1 MAQQERLPTAPIPC
15 TYSDPTRSSASSL
28 LTLLH
33 TTLQHCR
40 NTLYLLCTSP
50 SPTIAPRLFA
60 FNGTSLQGP
69 YDLPMLQGKASIS
82 SFTAV
87 SNPSRDTDLLL
98 FSTDNNT
105 FGVTMGTDILKPRT
119 AVFALGDGTL
129 PNSTE
134 STSTPTFTSVPSP
147 SATVSSQPVQ
157 SADRM
162 TSGIIGSVAG
172 VICILTF
179 LYCRYFR
186 KGRVQDRIARIMNQH
201 DGAAHVAP
209 LPTTIYTPVSPNN
222 NNTVRPPPLHPVPH
236 QPF

>member
-1 MAQQERLPTAPIPC
+1 MAQQERLRTVAMPC
-15 TYSDPTRSSASSL
+15 TYLDPTRSSASSL

-40 NTLYLLCTSP
+40 NTLHLLCTSP
-50 SPTIAPRLFA
+50 SSTIAPRLFA
-60 FNGTSLQGP
+60 FNGTSLQRP
-69 YDLPMLQGKASIS
+69 YDLPMLRGKASIS

-87 SNPSRDTDLLL
+87 SNPTRRCRLFTLLHRQQHIR
-98 FSTDNNT
+98 N
-105 FGVTMGTDILKPRT
+105 ILKPRT
-119 AVFALGDGTL
+119 TVFALGDGTL

-162 TSGIIGSVAG
+162 TSSIIGSVAG
-172 VICILTF
+172 IICILTF

-186 KGRVQDRIARIMNQH
+186 KGRVQDRIARIINQH
-201 DGAAHVAP
+201 DGSAHAEP
-209 LPTTIYTPVSPNN
+209 LPTTISTPVPPNN
-222 NNTVRPPPLHPVPH
+222 NT
-236 QPF
+236 